1 MKFASYLGTI
11 RKHYYGGV
19 KPFEGLHPDFA
30 IHQRGGG
37 HPDFVNLLRGGTQIL
52 PNTNYQKQK

>member
-30 IHQRGGG
+30 IHQRGGAPRFCQSSEGG
-37 HPDFVNLLRGGTQIL
+37 HPDFAK
-52 PNTNYQKQK
+52 Y